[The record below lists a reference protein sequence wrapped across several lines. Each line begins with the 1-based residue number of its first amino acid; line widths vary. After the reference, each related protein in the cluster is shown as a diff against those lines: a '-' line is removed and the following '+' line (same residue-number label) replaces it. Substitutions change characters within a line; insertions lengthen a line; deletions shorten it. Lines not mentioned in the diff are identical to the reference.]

1 MRDTDDV
8 FLTAPTTIAKTTTV
22 NNVRTINDLE
32 TMAPEELLDLYDRVR
47 ALLPATKLSDVNLA
61 EELVLQFQRVKSL
74 QAKVIES
81 NSSAQQKAAV
91 VNACGAALQHLVKLQ
106 TDLHNA
112 ERFKAI
118 EGLMIKYMKR
128 LPLDVATQFMDE
140 YENLTVE

>member
-1 MRDTDDV
+1 MRDFDPG
-8 FLTAPTTIAKTTTV
+8 FLTETTSIAKTTTV
-22 NNVRTINDLE
+22 GNVRTLNDLDS
-32 TMAPEELLDLYDRVR
+32 MAPGELLDLYDRVA
-47 ALLPATKLSDVNLA
+47 ALLPAMKLSDVNLA

-91 VNACGAALQHLVKLQ
+91 VNACGSALQHLVKLQ

-118 EGLMIKYMKR
+118 EGLMVKYMKR

-140 YENLTVE
+140 YENLVVE